1 VARGRLSAT
10 TRDIYM
16 QLECRDDERVH
27 VLGQARRQVAHTPP
41 APHTST
47 LPLTHTLSL
56 YCHSSLDRGHCGC
69 MYVRVWS
76 CACVSIFRAQA
87 RGSRSPK
94 TERKR
99 RRTRKIGRFKN
110 QDARDPHKMQRFI
123 LNKLL
128 SQKKKTLHGC
138 RFGFHSLNLKNNFR
152 TAAVWCVPA
161 ACSAGAVGSFS
172 SKPLSPKGEK
182 K

>member
-1 VARGRLSAT
+1 
-10 TRDIYM
+10 M
-16 QLECRDDERVH
+16 
-27 VLGQARRQVAHTPP
+27 AHTPP